1 MDFKIV
7 QIDRRTHRLI
17 PSRFPPIAAF
27 EDVASAEDAAAVMEL
42 EGWTNDRL
50 VLERVSRLPREQW
63 IFGEKNASIV
73 LASFLHAS
81 PTGMRFNNGELG
93 AWYAAYE
100 LRTAIAEVAHHLR
113 REAILSR
120 RDEMRLQYREYL
132 SGHRGDFI
140 DVCGHQAHHPELYD
154 PADYEASQV
163 FGEKVRATGKGGILY
178 DSVRHK
184 GGINLAAYIPK
195 DILDVTTGSH
205 FEIIVPLTGRI
216 IARTL
221 RTE

>member
-1 MDFKIV
+1 MDFKSV

-27 EDVASAEDAAAVMEL
+27 EDVTNAEDAAAVMEL

-50 VLERVSRLPREQW
+50 VLERMSRLPRDQW

-81 PTGMRFNNGELG
+81 PAGMRFNNGELG

-100 LRTAIAEVAHHLR
+100 LQTAIAEVAHHLR
-113 REAILSR
+113 REAIFTR

-132 SGHRGDFI
+132 GGHRGDFVDI
-140 DVCGHQAHHPELYD
+140 RRLQVDYPELYD
-154 PADYEASQV
+154 PSNYRASQA

-184 GGINLAAYIPK
+184 GGTNLAAYIPK
-195 DILDVTTGSH
+195 DILDVTAGSH
-205 FEIIVPLTGRI
+205 FELIVPLTGKI
-216 IARTL
+216 VARTL